1 MVKENCGHTGH
12 VTCRGAAFCVL
23 SPELS
28 PRSSHSC
35 LQVALLL
42 LRADPGLAW
51 PPAPSTSGLGMTL
64 GEDHPGAMDLAFRA
78 VWLPFFVR
86 LCLPFG
92 ISALGLQAT
101 PSSLSHSFQ

>member
-1 MVKENCGHTGH
+1 M
-12 VTCRGAAFCVL
+12 RIAASSLGSLDNL
-23 SPELS
+23 SADED
-28 PRSSHSC
+28 
-35 LQVALLL
+35 VALLL